1 MNIKKAPIRGLFFTK
16 IHTHGI
22 IEIMTLKILDDKR
35 KIKHLKPMVSEEDIK
50 WRNLRRDAFWQ
61 TIPAWKE
68 VDETTFLDYKWQEK
82 NAITN
87 PKKLIAAVQDIAS
100 PKFIAD
106 VEAGFGYAPM
116 AVRISPYLLGLIDW
130 ENPYTD
136 PIRRQFL
143 PLGSQLEPDHPMLTL
158 DSLHEQADAPVE
170 GLTHRYP
177 DKALFLAL
185 DTCPVY
191 CRFCTRSYAV
201 GLDTD
206 TVEKVSLK
214 ASQER
219 WGDALQYIR
228 ERKEIEDVV
237 ISGGDMYRLKPDQVL
252 ELGNALLDIPHIRRF
267 RFATKGIAIQPM
279 KILTDTKWTDAVTKV
294 FERGRKMHKDV
305 VIHTHFNTPN
315 EVTGISQDAMNLLFE
330 RGITVRNQA
339 VLQSGV
345 NDTPELMMDLVRKL
359 GYINVHPYYV
369 YIHDLVQGT
378 EDLRTTVQTSIDLE
392 KEIRGMTAGFNIPLF
407 IVDTLGGGGKR
418 DIHSYEHYDRETG
431 ISVYKA
437 PAVKRDKLFTYLDP
451 LRALSPSI
459 RADWQD
465 PGKREQMLHAAFE
478 KATKNNK

>member
-1 MNIKKAPIRGLFFTK
+1 MSLVLLNDNSDT
-16 IHTHGI
+16 
-22 IEIMTLKILDDKR
+22 
-35 KIKHLKPMVSEEDIK
+35 KHLKPIVSPESLE

-61 TIPAWKE
+61 NIPAWRE
-68 VDETTFLDYKWQEK
+68 IDEETFLNYKWQEK

-87 PKKLIAAVQDIAS
+87 PKKLIKAVQDIAS
-100 PKFIAD
+100 PEFIAD
-106 VEAGFGYAPM
+106 VEAGFGSAPM

-143 PLGSQLEPDHPMLTL
+143 PLGSQLEPNHPMLTL

-214 ASQER
+214 ANQER
-219 WGDALQYIR
+219 WGQALQYIK
-228 ERKEIEDVV
+228 ERREIEDVV
-237 ISGGDMYRLKPDQVL
+237 ISGGDMYRLKAEQVL

-279 KILTDTKWTDAVTKV
+279 KILTDTAWTDAVTKV

-315 EVTGISQDAMNLLFE
+315 EITGISQDAMNLLFE

-339 VLQSGV
+339 VLQAGV
-345 NDTPELMMDLVRKL
+345 NDTPELMMDMIRKL
-359 GYINVHPYYV
+359 GYINVQPYYV
-369 YIHDLVQGT
+369 YVHDLVQGT
-378 EDLRTTVQTSIDLE
+378 EDLRTTVQTSVDLE
-392 KEIRGMTAGFNIPLF
+392 KEVRGMTAGFNIPLF

-437 PAVKRDKLFTYLDP
+437 PAVKRDKFFTYLDP
-451 LRALSPSI
+451 LRALSPSV
-459 RADWQD
+459 RKDWHD
-465 PGKREQMLHAAFE
+465 PNKREQMLAAAFDAA
-478 KATKNNK
+478 KKNAK

>member
-1 MNIKKAPIRGLFFTK
+1 MCYNVDRRYSMSL
-16 IHTHGI
+16 
-22 IEIMTLKILDDKR
+22 ILLNDNQ
-35 KIKHLKPMVSEEDIK
+35 HLKPIVSPESLE

-61 TIPAWKE
+61 NIPAWRE
-68 VDETTFLDYKWQEK
+68 IDEETFLNYKWQEK

-100 PKFIAD
+100 PEFIAD
-106 VEAGFGYAPM
+106 VESGFGSAPM

-130 ENPYTD
+130 DNPYAD

-206 TVEKVSLK
+206 MVEKVSLK

-219 WGDALQYIR
+219 WGAALKYIA

-237 ISGGDMYRLKPDQVL
+237 ISGGDMYRLKPSQVL

-267 RFATKGIAIQPM
+267 RFATKGVAIQPM
-279 KILTDTKWTDAVTKV
+279 KILTDMDWTDAVTKV

-315 EVTGISQDAMNLLFE
+315 EITGISQDAMNLLFE

-339 VLQSGV
+339 VLQAGV
-345 NDTPELMMDLVRKL
+345 NDTPELMMDLIRKL
-359 GYINVHPYYV
+359 GYINVQPYYV
-369 YIHDLVQGT
+369 YVHDLVQGT

-392 KEIRGMTAGFNIPLF
+392 KEVRGMTAGFNIPLF

-418 DIHSYEHYDRETG
+418 DIHSYEHYNRETG
-431 ISVYKA
+431 ISVYKS

-451 LRALSPSI
+451 LRTLSPSV

-465 PGKREQMLHAAFE
+465 ANKREQMLSAAFE
-478 KATKNNK
+478 EARKNTK